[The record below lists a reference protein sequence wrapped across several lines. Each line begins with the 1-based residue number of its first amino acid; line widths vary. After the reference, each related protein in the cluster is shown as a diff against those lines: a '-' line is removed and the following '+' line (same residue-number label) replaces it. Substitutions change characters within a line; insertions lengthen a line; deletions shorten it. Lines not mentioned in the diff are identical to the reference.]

1 MTTSEINLDNAVAA
15 LQSNK
20 YKWAKLDIGQRIRTV
35 NEIIEKMKA
44 VSERWVDA
52 ELKARGIDPESEVA
66 CEAWLGMSFIFRLL
80 HTLRKS
86 LQEISRNNH
95 PLIPGYVRT
104 REDGQVVVPAV
115 PRTLTDRLLKNQFL
129 YRGITAEI
137 WMEPEVKAE
146 EVISGQANEYN
157 DNAYAGCVTLILGAG
172 NQGFLVVGE
181 VLYNLFV
188 KLRTVI
194 LKMNPVNDYLGP
206 LLEEAFRVLIEQ
218 DFLKIV
224 YGDVAE
230 GRYLTNHA
238 GVEEIHMTGSDKTY
252 EAIVFGSGE
261 EGTKRK
267 LEKRPLITKH
277 ITAELGSVNPVIIV
291 PGQWSKEEIQHQAG
305 TLAGTL
311 THNAGFNCLNTRVI
325 VTHANWPQRN
335 ELLDGVREVLARV
348 PTRKAYY
355 PNAHAIYSEF
365 ISAHPEAEQF
375 GGINSDTLPWTFIPD
390 INPLK
395 KDDILFTKEAF
406 CSIFSETS
414 IKAETVPEYIGQ
426 AVDFVNKTLWGTLT
440 STIMIH
446 PNSVNDPSVSFALG
460 QAISNLKYGTVGVNV
475 WGAMSYTL
483 GVTTWGA
490 FPGHHMY
497 DIQSGTG
504 VVCNML
510 MLDHPQKTVVRGPF
524 KQLVQPTALMK
535 HFNLFSRKLANFE
548 AKQSP
553 WKLIDLMYTAIQL
566 I

>member
-1 MTTSEINLDNAVAA
+1 MKTSEMNLNNAVAA

-20 YKWAKLDIGQRIRTV
+20 YKWAKLDIGQRISIV

-44 VSERWVDA
+44 ISERWVDA
-52 ELKARGIDPESEVA
+52 ELKARGMDPESEEA
-66 CEAWLGMSFIFRLL
+66 CEAWLGVSFIFRFL

-86 LQEISRNNH
+86 LQEISRNNR

-104 REDGQVVVPAV
+104 REDGQVVVPVV
-115 PRTLTDRLLKNQFL
+115 PRTLMDRLLKNQFL
-129 YRGITAEI
+129 YKGMTAEI
-137 WMEPEVKAE
+137 WMEPGVKAE
-146 EVISGQANEYN
+146 EVISEQANEYN
-157 DNAYAGCVTLILGAG
+157 DNTYAGCVTLILGAG
-172 NQGFLVVGE
+172 NHGFILVGE
-181 VLYNLFV
+181 ILYNLFV
-188 KLRTVI
+188 KLRTAI

-206 LLEEAFRVLIEQ
+206 LLEEAFRELIEQ
-218 DFLKIV
+218 DFLKIA

-252 EAIVFGSGE
+252 EAIVFGPGE

-267 LEKRPLITKH
+267 LEKRPLITKQ
-277 ITAELGSVNPVIIV
+277 ITAELGSVNPIIIV
-291 PGQWSKEEIQHQAG
+291 PGQWSKKEIRHQAG
-305 TLAGTL
+305 TVVGTL

-325 VTHANWPQRN
+325 VTHADWPQRN
-335 ELLDGVREVLARV
+335 ELLDGIREILAHV

-375 GGINSDTLPWTFIPD
+375 GVMNSDTLPWTFIPD
-390 INPLK
+390 INPQK
-395 KDDILFTKEAF
+395 KDDISFTREPF

-414 IKAETVPEYIGQ
+414 IKAETVPEYIEQ
-426 AVDFVNKTLWGTLT
+426 AVDFVNKKLWGSLT
-440 STIMIH
+440 AMVMIH
-446 PNSVNDPSVSFALG
+446 PNSANDPSVSFALE
-460 QAISNLKYGTVGVNV
+460 QAVSNLKYGTVGVNV
-475 WGAMSYTL
+475 WGGMNYTL
-483 GVTTWGA
+483 GETTWGA

-510 MLDHPQKTVVRGPF
+510 MFNHPQKTVIRGPF

-553 WKLIDLMYTAIQL
+553 WTLIDLMSTAIKL
-566 I
+566 M